1 MLLYRRLC
9 QYTAISWDIVYR
21 HWIGFNYIKYWRGGS
36 RPEHGSTLQ
45 IRPYTGEHCVNCCP
59 QLSTPCL
66 EPIQAVWRGCL
77 WHKLFL
83 IFPYIDSANMASSR
97 APKQWCLTKTETA
110 NSIEVWRE
118 NLIFILNEDARFA
131 PFLRPG
137 VTWKKTSRSSANRGL
152 SNDGDTV
159 PEGERLT
166 AAQKVVILD
175 RMLGQIANYCPII
188 SRNSIVKNSISL
200 DSIWQA
206 IRLHFGLQHTGAQF
220 LDFADIR
227 QEPGE
232 KPEDLYQ
239 RLVAF
244 IDDNLLVQGCGI
256 THHGDTVTEDEE
268 VTPSV
273 ENFIVLT

>member
-1 MLLYRRLC
+1 MNGLFVHWSRGWGVLSFSERL
-9 QYTAISWDIVYR
+9 V
-21 HWIGFNYIKYWRGGS
+21 
-36 RPEHGSTLQ
+36 
-45 IRPYTGEHCVNCCP
+45 
-59 QLSTPCL
+59 
-66 EPIQAVWRGCL
+66 
-77 WHKLFL
+77 
-83 IFPYIDSANMASSR
+83 
-97 APKQWCLTKTETA
+97 
-110 NSIEVWRE
+110 
-118 NLIFILNEDARFA
+118 LNEDARFA

-175 RMLGQIANYCPII
+175 RMMLGQIANYCPII
-188 SRNSIVKNSISL
+188 SRNSIVKNSTSL

-227 QEPGE
+227 QESGE

-239 RLVAF
+239 RFVAF
-244 IDDNLLVQGCGI
+244 IGDNLLVQGCGI
-256 THHGDTVTEDEE
+256 THHGDTVTEDE

-273 ENFIVLT
+273 ENFIILTWLRLIHQDLSRLVKQCYRPELRSRTLASIKPEILQALPSLIDELRTCED